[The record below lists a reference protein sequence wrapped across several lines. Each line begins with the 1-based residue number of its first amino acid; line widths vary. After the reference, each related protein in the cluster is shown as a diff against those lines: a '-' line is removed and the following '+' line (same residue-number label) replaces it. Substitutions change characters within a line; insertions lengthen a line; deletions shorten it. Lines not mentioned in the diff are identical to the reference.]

1 VHLSPVNFVVL
12 QRGEVIS
19 GLYEPTDVECEW
31 ESDDDKEEDLSA
43 DMKNKVRIEEADA
56 EKTEENE

>member
-1 VHLSPVNFVVL
+1 VHLSPVNFVVF

-31 ESDDDKEEDLSA
+31 ESDEKEEDLSA
-43 DMKNKVRIEEADA
+43 DMKNKAIIEELKA